1 MTFAELADLRYS
13 VKSYSS
19 RPIEADV
26 LKQVL
31 ETAVNKAPTA
41 RNKQACRIYVLTSPK
56 AMEKANALSRCI
68 YGAPAALLFT
78 YSKDEIFHYPDEP
91 EHHSGDEDCSITAT
105 YVMLAAA
112 EAGLGTCWV
121 NFFTPARAKEAYALP
136 ENEEPVLLMP
146 IGYAADG
153 CEPLPNHTAKR
164 PVDEV
169 IHYL

>member
-13 VKSYSS
+13 VKQYSS
-19 RPIEADV
+19 RPIEADK

-41 RNKQACRIYVLTSPK
+41 RNAQASRIYVLTSPE

-68 YGAPAALLFT
+68 YGAPACLLFT
-78 YSKDEIFHYPDEP
+78 YNKDEIFHYPEEP

-121 NFFTPARAKEAYALP
+121 NFFTPAKAKEMFALP

-146 IGYAADG
+146 IGYADP
-153 CEPLPNHTAKR
+153 EFKPLPKHFDKR
-164 PVDEV
+164 PADE
-169 IHYL
+169 IIRYL